1 MIAPR
6 WRLILLTALVV
17 VPACASASLAPQWA
31 DLCVPFVLVVAAL
44 AAIDAALGRQRLA
57 RVAITAPSFLKW
69 FKERPAEFILCVTG
83 REQISSPLGATLDLP
98 TGLTT
103 STVVATLSPGEATAT
118 FECLPV
124 ERGRYELTLCYLRAS
139 SPWGFWDTRIAKAIK
154 TEIRVFPNL
163 EREPGAKLLLMRKL
177 GGLRSQRTI
186 GRGREFERLR
196 EYAPGDSYDEI
207 AWKASARRGRP
218 IVRVFQVE
226 RTQDVYAV
234 IDSSRLSARSQ
245 AVEQYVS
252 AALMLAL
259 AAENN
264 GDNFGLVSFSDR
276 VNHFVSPA
284 RGKLHF
290 ARCRDAI
297 FDLKPKS
304 VSPDFAELFSFLQLR
319 IRRRSLL
326 LFLTDLGDPML
337 AEMFLKDVHLLSR
350 RHVVLLNRLRDREVR
365 PLFSGQLPASEDEIS
380 GRLAGHLQ
388 WAALKD
394 LERNLG
400 QLGVGTS
407 LLTPGCAGLD
417 LVRQY
422 NDVKRRQAI

>member
-1 MIAPR
+1 M
-6 WRLILLTALVV
+6 
-17 VPACASASLAPQWA
+17 Q
-31 DLCVPFVLVVAAL
+31 
-44 AAIDAALGRQRLA
+44 
-57 RVAITAPSFLKW
+57 
-69 FKERPAEFILCVTG
+69 
-83 REQISSPLGATLDLP
+83 
-98 TGLTT
+98 
-103 STVVATLSPGEATAT
+103 
-118 FECLPV
+118 
-124 ERGRYELTLCYLRAS
+124 LCYLRAL
-139 SPWGFWDTRIAKAIK
+139 SPWHLWRVRAAKPIE
-154 TEIRVFPNL
+154 TEIRVFPDL
-163 EREPGAKLLLMRKL
+163 EREAGGKLLLRRKM
-177 GGLRSQRTI
+177 GGLRAQRTI

-234 IDSSRLSARSQ
+234 IDSSRLGARSG
-245 AVEQYVS
+245 AVEQFVS

-276 VNHFVSPA
+276 VDHFVSPG

-297 FDLKPKS
+297 YDLQASS

-319 IRRRSLL
+319 VRRRSLL
-326 LFLTDLGDPML
+326 IFLTDLADPML
-337 AEMFLKDVHLLSR
+337 AEAFLRDVHLLSR
-350 RHVVLLNRLRDREVR
+350 RHVVLVNRLSDREVR
-365 PLFSGQLPASEDEIS
+365 PLFSGQLPGNQEEIS

-394 LERNLG
+394 LERKLG
-400 QLGVGTS
+400 HLGVGTS
-407 LLTPGCAGLD
+407 LLTPGSAGLD
-417 LVRQY
+417 LIRQY

>member
-1 MIAPR
+1 LRAASP
-6 WRLILLTALVV
+6 WRLWRI
-17 VPACASASLAPQWA
+17 
-31 DLCVPFVLVVAAL
+31 
-44 AAIDAALGRQRLA
+44 
-57 RVAITAPSFLKW
+57 RVA
-69 FKERPAEFILCVTG
+69 KE
-83 REQISSPLGATLDLP
+83 
-98 TGLTT
+98 
-103 STVVATLSPGEATAT
+103 
-118 FECLPV
+118 
-124 ERGRYELTLCYLRAS
+124 
-139 SPWGFWDTRIAKAIK
+139 IK
-154 TEIRVFPNL
+154 TEIRVFPDL
-163 EREPGAKLLLMRKL
+163 EREPGGKLLLKKKM
-177 GGLRSQRTI
+177 GGLRTQRTI

-234 IDSSRLSARSQ
+234 IDSSRLGARSG

-297 FDLKPKS
+297 FDLQASS

-319 IRRRSLL
+319 VRRRSLL
-326 LFLTDLGDPML
+326 LFLTDLADPML
-337 AEMFLKDVHLLSR
+337 AEAFLRDVHLLSR
-350 RHVVLLNRLRDREVR
+350 RHVVLVNRLRDQEVR
-365 PLFSGQLPASEDEIS
+365 PLFSGALPETQDEV
-380 GRLAGHLQ
+380 GARLAGHLQ
-388 WAALKD
+388 WATLKD

-400 QLGVGTS
+400 RLGVAIS
-407 LLTPGCAGLD
+407 LLTPGSVGLG
-417 LVRQY
+417 LVAQY
-422 NDVKRRQAI
+422 NDVKRRQAL

>member
-1 MIAPR
+1 
-6 WRLILLTALVV
+6 V
-17 VPACASASLAPQWA
+17 ACGHSA
-31 DLCVPFVLVVAAL
+31 
-44 AAIDAALGRQRLA
+44 
-57 RVAITAPSFLKW
+57 
-69 FKERPAEFILCVTG
+69 
-83 REQISSPLGATLDLP
+83 PLG
-98 TGLTT
+98 G
-103 STVVATLSPGEATAT
+103 
-118 FECLPV
+118 
-124 ERGRYELTLCYLRAS
+124 
-139 SPWGFWDTRIAKAIK
+139 
-154 TEIRVFPNL
+154 
-163 EREPGAKLLLMRKL
+163 
-177 GGLRSQRTI
+177 
-186 GRGREFERLR
+186 GREFERLR

-234 IDSSRLSARSQ
+234 IDSSRLGARSG

-297 FDLKPKS
+297 YDLQAGS
-304 VSPDFAELFSFLQLR
+304 VSPDFAEAFSFLQLR
-319 IRRRSLL
+319 VRRRSLL
-326 LFLTDLGDPML
+326 LFLTDLADPML
-337 AEMFLKDVHLLSR
+337 AEAFLRDVHLLSR
-350 RHVVLLNRLRDREVR
+350 RHVVLVNRLSDQDVR
-365 PLFSGQLPASEDEIS
+365 PLFSGKLPENPEEIS
-380 GRLAGHLQ
+380 VRLAGHLQ
-388 WAALKD
+388 WATLKD

-400 QLGVGTS
+400 RLGVGTS
-407 LLTPGCAGLD
+407 LLTPGSVGLD

-422 NDVKRRQAI
+422 NDVKRRQTL

>member
-1 MIAPR
+1 MIAPSS
-6 WRLILLTALVV
+6 WLIALVALLV
-17 VPACASASLAPQWA
+17 VPVCALVSFDRQLAEPCLVLLFILTVIAAA
-31 DLCVPFVLVVAAL
+31 DAVMA
-44 AAIDAALGRQRLA
+44 RQRFA
-57 RVAITAPSFLKW
+57 RTSATSVPFLKW
-69 FKERPAEFILCVTG
+69 FKARPAQFKVDITG
-83 REQISSPLGATLDLP
+83 REKVSSQLEVSLDLP
-98 TGLTT
+98 EGLTT
-103 STVVATLSPGEATAT
+103 STKVATLKQSETLAE
-118 FECLPV
+118 FECLPE
-124 ERGRYELTLCYLRAS
+124 ERGRYEVILCYLRTF
-139 SPWGFWDTRIAKAIK
+139 SPLRLWRVRAAKPIK
-154 TEIRVFPNL
+154 TEIRVFPDL
-163 EREPGAKLLLMRKL
+163 EREPGGKLLLMRKM
-177 GGLRSQRTI
+177 GGLRTQRTI

-234 IDSSRLSARSQ
+234 VDSSRLGARSG

-297 FDLKPKS
+297 FDLKPTT

-326 LFLTDLGDPML
+326 LFLTDLADPML
-337 AEMFLKDVHLLSR
+337 AEAFLRDVHLLSR
-350 RHVVLLNRLRDREVR
+350 RHVVLVNRLSDQEVR
-365 PLFSGQLPASEDEIS
+365 PLFSGPLPENQEEVSA
-380 GRLAGHLQ
+380 RLAGHLQ
-388 WAALKD
+388 WTTLKD

-400 QLGVGTS
+400 RLGVGMS
-407 LLTPGCAGLD
+407 LLTPGSVGLD

-422 NDVKRRQAI
+422 NDVKRRQAL

>member
-1 MIAPR
+1 MIAPSS
-6 WRLILLTALVV
+6 WLIVLSTLLVVPVCALASFAPDWALPCILFVLILA
-17 VPACASASLAPQWA
+17 A
-31 DLCVPFVLVVAAL
+31 VAAS
-44 AAIDAALGRQRLA
+44 DAALGKRRLA
-57 RVAITAPSFLKW
+57 RTGAAAPPFLKW
-69 FKERPAEFILCVTG
+69 FKARAAQFELEITG
-83 REQISSPLGATLDLP
+83 RESVSSLLEASLDLP
-98 TGLTT
+98 EGLTT
-103 STVVATLSPGEATAT
+103 STKIATLQQSETKAEFA
-118 FECLPV
+118 CLPE
-124 ERGRYELTLCYLRAS
+124 ERGRYEVTLCYLRAA
-139 SPWGFWDTRIAKAIK
+139 SPWRLWRIRLAKEIK
-154 TEIRVFPNL
+154 TEIRVFPDL
-163 EREPGAKLLLMRKL
+163 EREPGGKLLLMKKM
-177 GGLRSQRTI
+177 GGLRTQRTI

-234 IDSSRLSARSQ
+234 IDSSRLGARSG

-290 ARCRDAI
+290 ARCRDAL
-297 FDLKPKS
+297 FDLQASS

-319 IRRRSLL
+319 VRRRSLL
-326 LFLTDLGDPML
+326 LFLTDLADPML
-337 AEMFLKDVHLLSR
+337 AEAFLRDVHLLSR
-350 RHVVLLNRLRDREVR
+350 RHVVLVNRLRDQEVR
-365 PLFSGQLPASEDEIS
+365 PLFSGALPETQDEV
-380 GRLAGHLQ
+380 GARLAGHLQ
-388 WAALKD
+388 WATLKD

-400 QLGVGTS
+400 RLGVAMS
-407 LLTPGCAGLD
+407 LLTPGSVGLG
-417 LVRQY
+417 LVAQY
-422 NDVKRRQAI
+422 NDVKRRQAL